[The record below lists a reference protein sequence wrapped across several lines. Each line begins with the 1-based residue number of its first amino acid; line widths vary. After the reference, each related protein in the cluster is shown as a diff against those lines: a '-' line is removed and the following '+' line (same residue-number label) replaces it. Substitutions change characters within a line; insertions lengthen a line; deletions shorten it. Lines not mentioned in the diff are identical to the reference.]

1 VEVSVD
7 GFEDFVKAR
16 SAALARC
23 AYLLTGDVHLA
34 EDLLQD
40 TLARVAERWRS
51 IQRGGDPE
59 PYVRRVL
66 YTRAVDGWRRRR
78 RSEAAHHLAG
88 VQRPE
93 LAGDDAEGVA
103 RRLVLHDALARLTL
117 RQRAVLVLRFYEDLT
132 EVQAAAALGCSVSTV
147 KSQTRHA
154 LNRLRELAPGL
165 AATFDRPEPV
175 EAR

>member
-1 VEVSVD
+1 MD
-7 GFEDFVKAR
+7 GFEDFVRAR
-16 SAALARC
+16 STALARC
-23 AYLLTGDVHLA
+23 AYLLTGNVHLA

-51 IQRGGDPE
+51 IERTGDPE

-78 RSEAAHHLAG
+78 RVDELHRRGAG
-88 VQRPE
+88 QRPE
-93 LAGDDAEGVA
+93 LVTDDAETVT
-103 RRLVLHDALARLTL
+103 RRLVLHDALARLTV

-132 EVQAAAALGCSVSTV
+132 EVQTAAVLSCSVSTV

-154 LNRLRELAPGL
+154 LSRLRELAPEL
-165 AATFDRPEPV
+165 AATFDRAVRV
-175 EAR
+175 EAP